1 MINLKLLNV
10 TLAKTGAIRETK
22 TEKLYRELGL
32 ESLQN
37 RRMLRRLC
45 SFYKIYRDHIPPYLH
60 NLILRKVKILIPLR
74 TTKEITLFRVKH

>member
-1 MINLKLLNV
+1 MVTFHDKLETVQYNA
-10 TLAKTGAIRETK
+10 TLATTGAIRETK

-45 SFYKIYRDHIPPYLH
+45 
-60 NLILRKVKILIPLR
+60 
-74 TTKEITLFRVKH
+74 